1 VTRQAESWV
10 PPYSLNERLKYTL
23 IPPKLYMWRLIR
35 KHLRKGERE
44 LHILPRIV
52 PRARIAID
60 VGANKGVYS
69 HLLARVAPQVQ
80 AFEPNPKL
88 FRILTR
94 ALPANV
100 VAHRMALSDREG
112 MAELIIPRSRHG
124 YSNQTASLNPRKR
137 TDDAGIVAV
146 PQRRLDSFGF
156 NNVGFIKI
164 DVEGFEQAVLEGARE
179 TIMRERP
186 VIQVELEEQHTG
198 RAIEQS
204 FAQLREFGMDGFFLR
219 AGKLVP
225 LSAFDAAANL
235 AAFGGRGYI
244 NNFIFRP
251 KEWTGPSWD

>member
-1 VTRQAESWV
+1 MTEQWTPPVTFE
-10 PPYSLNERLKYTL
+10 ERLKAIL
-23 IPPKLYMWRLIR
+23 VPPWLYIR
-35 KHLRKGERE
+35 YKAQKELFKGEGE
-44 LHILPRIV
+44 VKLLPFLVDPKRNAV
-52 PRARIAID
+52 DA
-60 VGANKGVYS
+60 GANKGTYTYF
-69 HLLARVAPQVQ
+69 LARLAQHVY
-80 AFEPNPKL
+80 AFEPNPKM
-88 FRILTR
+88 FTILR
-94 ALPANV
+94 RSMARNV
-100 VAHRMALSDREG
+100 TASPVALSNRSGD
-112 MAELIIPRSRHG
+112 AELRVPRQRKGG
-124 YSNQTASLNPRKR
+124 YSNQGGSLSSVKISENYK
-137 TDDAGIVAV
+137 TVDVAA
-146 PQRRLDSFGF
+146 RRLDEFDLGD
-156 NNVGFIKI
+156 VGFIKI

-225 LSAFDAAANL
+225 LSGFDAAANL